1 MRRLTAVSRF
11 SRMARNP
18 NTDVVT
24 FLLTD
29 RTPDAVLPLTLFR
42 QMDYRRFVFLQQHLD
57 TMTYYNWTYD
67 PNTHYLLEEP
77 VPTNGPSCTLL

>member
-1 MRRLTAVSRF
+1 MMQARRPIPRIGMRRLTAVSRF

-29 RTPDAVLPLTLFR
+29 RTPDAVLSLCRDVVGGIQNDDNPFGETKSMAR
-42 QMDYRRFVFLQQHLD
+42 QRRESDLSGG
-57 TMTYYNWTYD
+57 M
-67 PNTHYLLEEP
+67 
-77 VPTNGPSCTLL
+77 